1 MRMIRVQRADVFVMA
16 LGLLAVMASCARYG
30 AGPTGGPK
38 DLAPPIL
45 LSALPPEGDTVH
57 DMNGPTEIV
66 LNFDEYVVLSE
77 TDKIVTS
84 PPLSKVS
91 YTGNLKQVKVVIEDT
106 LLRDRTYSI
115 NFNNAIGDLH
125 ESTPLQGYTYFFST
139 GSKVDSGR
147 IDGIIKDAFTL
158 APVASASVMFYA
170 RKPEGYPVV
179 SSPDYVAVTDTG
191 GYFQC
196 RYMAEGCYYLL
207 VAAEESRDYRVDPTQ
222 EKMAYSSDCWQTQ
235 AYRPPVLFRK
245 QPGMKESDSLMRKA
259 NDSLYRVERQQ
270 NYGDIGQ
277 SGRYLYAYQDKLDS
291 VFLKESKFD
300 KAGEIT
306 LNWYYALDYDSLH
319 LEFLP
324 AYSDME
330 MVRQWEMMQADTN
343 QVEEGRRGRRNRPM
357 EDMEL
362 PDLSWPSFLRY
373 SFVPQ
378 SDPLVS
384 KVYFNNMAVTGLRL
398 VMDYKGFVDTA
409 ELMLPVSGGGKKT
422 MADTVAFRLSMSPG
436 SLFFQDSLLLDFN
449 FPVIGEDWAKASLL
463 EIATDEEGK
472 KDTVVI
478 PMEETR
484 LERIYPNRYSLKYP
498 WKPGLEYSFFIP
510 SACFSDY
517 FGRLVDTTFFTA
529 RVPALETY
537 GQVGLRVQGVDTGFQ
552 YLIQMVTPG
561 TGGRILH
568 SAVLPEDGRMEYPY
582 VNPSNISF
590 VLVRDDNRN
599 GRWDAGDYQK
609 GLQPERR
616 WFFPKNL
623 QVEADWR
630 MEESWSVK

>member
-147 IDGIIKDAFTL
+147 IDGIVKDAFTL

-222 EKMAYSSDCWQTQ
+222 EKLAYSSDCWQTQ

-245 QPGMKESDSLMRKA
+245 QPGIKESDSLMRKA

-277 SGRYLYAYQDKLDS
+277 SGRYLYAYQDNHHS
-291 VFLKESKFD
+291 NQIGSKE
-300 KAGEIT
+300 AQQ
-306 LNWYYALDYDSLH
+306 L
-319 LEFLP
+319 
-324 AYSDME
+324 
-330 MVRQWEMMQADTN
+330 QAAN
-343 QVEEGRRGRRNRPM
+343 
-357 EDMEL
+357 
-362 PDLSWPSFLRY
+362 
-373 SFVPQ
+373 
-378 SDPLVS
+378 
-384 KVYFNNMAVTGLRL
+384 
-398 VMDYKGFVDTA
+398 VM
-409 ELMLPVSGGGKKT
+409 S
-422 MADTVAFRLSMSPG
+422 
-436 SLFFQDSLLLDFN
+436 
-449 FPVIGEDWAKASLL
+449 
-463 EIATDEEGK
+463 
-472 KDTVVI
+472 
-478 PMEETR
+478 
-484 LERIYPNRYSLKYP
+484 
-498 WKPGLEYSFFIP
+498 
-510 SACFSDY
+510 
-517 FGRLVDTTFFTA
+517 
-529 RVPALETY
+529 
-537 GQVGLRVQGVDTGFQ
+537 
-552 YLIQMVTPG
+552 
-561 TGGRILH
+561 
-568 SAVLPEDGRMEYPY
+568 
-582 VNPSNISF
+582 
-590 VLVRDDNRN
+590 
-599 GRWDAGDYQK
+599 
-609 GLQPERR
+609 
-616 WFFPKNL
+616 
-623 QVEADWR
+623 
-630 MEESWSVK
+630 